1 MDICFY
7 RVKIGLTQQQCADI
21 IGCNLRTWLRLEK
34 SDDSKYIPEKYM
46 FYEKTKKFLGEK
58 KMKDQ
63 FSVVRPARKRAMTR
77 SFNGEGAAAAISG
90 FGKGMEVFG
99 FNKGQFSIV
108 DIIEAVLEITGN
120 SHIVVST
127 WTAAS
132 ADLSRIQN
140 FLERNKVL
148 SAQWIVDY
156 SFETRQPKFCA
167 QLRETFGDDCI
178 RTTASHC
185 KFVLIKNDEW
195 NVVIQTSMN
204 LNQNKRMENFSICD
218 DQDFYKCFEDLVVEI
233 FSIQKPGDG
242 FGDKPS
248 VRRSEFDSL
257 GAGIKSD
264 FFNVKKASEIIN
276 NERST

>member
-108 DIIEAVLEITGN
+108 DIIEAVLEITGP
-120 SHIVVST
+120 SHVVVAT

-140 FLERNKVL
+140 FLERNKVIT
-148 SAQWIVDY
+148 AQWVVDY

-204 LNQNKRMENFSICD
+204 LNQNKRMENFWVCD
-218 DQDFYKCFEDLVVEI
+218 DKDMYESFSDLVSDI
-233 FSIQKPGDG
+233 FQIQKPGEG

-248 VRRSEFDSL
+248 IRRAEFDSL
-257 GAGIKSD
+257 GAGVKSA
-264 FFNVKKASEIIN
+264 FFDVKKASEIIN

>member
-7 RVKIGLTQQQCADI
+7 RVKVGLTQQQCADI

-34 SDDSKYIPEKYM
+34 SDDNKYIPEKYM

-77 SFNGEGAAAAISG
+77 SFNGEGAGKAIIG

-108 DIIEAVLEITGN
+108 DIIEAVLEITGPA
-120 SHIVVST
+120 HAVVAT

-140 FLERNKVL
+140 FLERNKVIT
-148 SAQWIVDY
+148 AQWVVDY

-167 QLRETFGDDCI
+167 QLRETFGDECI

-204 LNQNKRMENFSICD
+204 LNQNKRMENFWVCD
-218 DQDFYKCFEDLVVEI
+218 DKDMYESFSYLVSDI
-233 FSIQKPGDG
+233 FQIQKPGEG

-248 VRRSEFDSL
+248 IRRAEFDSL
-257 GAGIKSD
+257 GAGVKSA
-264 FFNVKKASEIIN
+264 FFDVKKASEII
-276 NERST
+276 